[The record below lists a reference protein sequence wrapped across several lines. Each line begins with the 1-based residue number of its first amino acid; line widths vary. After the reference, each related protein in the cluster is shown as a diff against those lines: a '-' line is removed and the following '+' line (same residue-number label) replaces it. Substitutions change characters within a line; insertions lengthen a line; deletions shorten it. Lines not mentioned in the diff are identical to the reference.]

1 MQSRIKLHF
10 KLRNVRKPASGSA
23 HYTHSEPLFSS
34 QAETT
39 FNQLCTGG
47 QFGHPLTER
56 QFRQLELIPTSGAPD
71 TMRPLTLLQ
80 RQRITLSLFF
90 TVAVGA
96 VFTVA
101 APAFVPWQVV
111 DKKRAQAL
119 DQQRR
124 QGKDFHVI
132 ANRRRSGSGE
142 DTGEQA
148 QELSNTS
155 PSTATG
161 SPTISSQGPI
171 ISLLTDH
178 TKQRDFPAASITDS
192 NPEAVSQDP
201 SDPSAPT
208 KKRRRRRRRKMV
220 NEGWQELTGRTAR
233 EEKERQH
240 VHTDPSIHDAPVP
253 GENGGIEISW
263 KNKAQP

>member
-1 MQSRIKLHF
+1 
-10 KLRNVRKPASGSA
+10 
-23 HYTHSEPLFSS
+23 
-34 QAETT
+34 
-39 FNQLCTGG
+39 
-47 QFGHPLTER
+47 
-56 QFRQLELIPTSGAPD
+56 
-71 TMRPLTLLQ
+71 MRPLTLLQ

-101 APAFVPWQVV
+101 TPAFVPWQVV
-111 DKKRAQAL
+111 DEKRAQAL

-132 ANRRRSGSGE
+132 ANRRRSGSAE
-142 DTGEQA
+142 DGTEQA
-148 QELSNTS
+148 QESPTTS
-155 PSTATG
+155 PSAAAD

-178 TKQRDFPAASITDS
+178 TRQRDLSTVASITDS
-192 NPEAVSQDP
+192 DSEAVPQDT

-208 KKRRRRRRRKMV
+208 KKRKRRRRRKMV

-240 VHTDPSIHDAPVP
+240 VHTDPNIHYAPVP

>member
-1 MQSRIKLHF
+1 
-10 KLRNVRKPASGSA
+10 
-23 HYTHSEPLFSS
+23 
-34 QAETT
+34 
-39 FNQLCTGG
+39 
-47 QFGHPLTER
+47 
-56 QFRQLELIPTSGAPD
+56 
-71 TMRPLTLLQ
+71 MRPLTLLQ

-101 APAFVPWQVV
+101 TPAFVPWQVV
-111 DKKRAQAL
+111 DEKRAQAL

-124 QGKDFHVI
+124 QGRDFHVI

-142 DTGEQA
+142 ESSQQA
-148 QELSNTS
+148 QESSSSSSLTS
-155 PSTATG
+155 AD

-178 TKQRDFPAASITDS
+178 TKQRDLSTASTTDS
-192 NPEAVSQDP
+192 NSEAVSQDP
-201 SDPSAPT
+201 SDPSAPA
-208 KKRRRRRRRKMV
+208 KKRKRRRRRKMV